1 MKNNLR
7 LLLVLLSFQPL
18 FGFGQGDTPI
28 RIKTDIFTVVYSEVY
43 EQPLQVNYK
52 VLCPMGDASR
62 EGLDFRKWEGVKTS
76 DKHDYSDNPYDKGH
90 MAPAAAFNCSRDMV
104 KATFS
109 YLNCAL
115 QHQGLN
121 RGPWKELERF
131 ERNLAKIWEDVNVT
145 IYVEFH
151 NEPQYVKGGAQIPS
165 GFRKIIEVEGVES
178 WEFYFPNKDVSGT
191 DWINFQVP
199 LSRKF

>member
-7 LLLVLLSFQPL
+7 LLLILLSFQPL

-131 ERNLAKIWEDVNVT
+131 ERNLAKTVSYTHLTLPTN
-145 IYVEFH
+145 
-151 NEPQYVKGGAQIPS
+151 
-165 GFRKIIEVEGVES
+165 REV
-178 WEFYFPNKDVSGT
+178 
-191 DWINFQVP
+191 
-199 LSRKF
+199 